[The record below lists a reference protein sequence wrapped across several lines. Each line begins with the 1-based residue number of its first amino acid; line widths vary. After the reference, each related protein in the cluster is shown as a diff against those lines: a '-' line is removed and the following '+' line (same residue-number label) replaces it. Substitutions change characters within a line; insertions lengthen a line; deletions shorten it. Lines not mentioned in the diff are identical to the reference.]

1 MKDYYSILGVPKEA
15 DGELIKAI
23 YLALS
28 KIYHPDVYKGAKN
41 FAEKRMK
48 EINQAYETLS
58 DPIKKKAYDDLNKT
72 DDNSSFDA
80 QFLNDALMPCI
91 VALRF
96 MFF

>member
-48 EINQAYETLS
+48 EINQAMKPYQILLKRN
-58 DPIKKKAYDDLNKT
+58 IHK
-72 DDNSSFDA
+72 
-80 QFLNDALMPCI
+80 
-91 VALRF
+91 
-96 MFF
+96 